1 MILIKSILITL
12 FVCSSAFAQ
21 SNLKLEKFKLSDG
34 IIWAAAFLPDGK
46 ILFTERAAKLKIY
59 DPSSKTSKE
68 VSGLPKIYVSGQA
81 GLLDL
86 IIDSDFKKNN
96 TIYFSYSKE
105 TAEDQYTT
113 AVYSAKLKQQKL
125 VEGKDIFVAKT
136 DSGKSH
142 HFGSRIRET
151 KDGYLFLSV
160 GDRGKRDEA
169 QSLKNHHGKI
179 LRITK
184 DGKAAP
190 NNPFIK
196 DKNALPEIYSYG
208 HRNPQGMDYDSASDE
223 LWINE
228 HGPRGGD
235 EINKVEPGKNYGWP
249 VITYGQNY
257 DGTPITDITE
267 KEGMEQPVTYYV
279 PSIATCGMTIVTSD
293 KYPAWKGDIL
303 IGALAKMHINRVDM
317 EGTKALSQEVMLQ
330 DIGRVRQVSESPDG
344 YLYAITE
351 GTGLL
356 VKLIPIR

>member
-249 VITYGQNY
+249 VITYGKEY
-257 DGTPITDITE
+257 WGPSIGDTH
-267 KEGMEQPVTYYV
+267 KEGMEQPVYYYV
-279 PSIATCGMTIVTSD
+279 PSIATSGLV
-293 KYPAWKGDIL
+293 KYRGNKFKAWKGNFFS
-303 IGALAKMHINRVDM
+303 GALKGQHLNRAYYDQRKKKYADEKLAATLELDQRIRSVIH
-317 EGTKALSQEVMLQ
+317 T
-330 DIGRVRQVSESPDG
+330 PDNEMAFTTDNG
-344 YLYAITE
+344 NLYF
-351 GTGLL
+351 
-356 VKLIPIR
+356 VK